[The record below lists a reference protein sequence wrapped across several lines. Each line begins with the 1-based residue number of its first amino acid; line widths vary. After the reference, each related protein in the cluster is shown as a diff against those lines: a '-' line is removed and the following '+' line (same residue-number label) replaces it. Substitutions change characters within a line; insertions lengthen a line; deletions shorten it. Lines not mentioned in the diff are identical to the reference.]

1 MSIGKYE
8 KIVINNFAIDFPYNL
23 LFLLALKRI
32 YISIFLFRL

>member
-1 MSIGKYE
+1 MSIGKHE
-8 KIVINNFAIDFPYNL
+8 KIVNNFAIDFPYNL